1 MNKLLQIS
9 GGFVYS
15 TGGKTVKLDVEP
27 RREILVDL
35 IQSASHKVLVFCPFR
50 HMVAGLHELL
60 GDPKDADYIDHAIIH
75 GDVPDGQRNDIF
87 DKFQNTDT
95 YKAIIA
101 HPGCMSHGLTLTAAD
116 TIIWYCPMPSFETY
130 EQANARIRRIGQ
142 RHRQQIIHLQ
152 GTPVERK
159 IYALLRKKASAQDM
173 LLAMFEDATTLAQQ
187 VQPTEKNDVTP
198 RANVFE

>member
-1 MNKLLQIS
+1 
-9 GGFVYS
+9 
-15 TGGKTVKLDVEP
+15 
-27 RREILVDL
+27 
-35 IQSASHKVLVFCPFR
+35 
-50 HMVAGLHELL
+50 LHELL